1 MSGLCVRLTRRT
13 RSRLVGAAVLSATL
27 AVTAAC
33 SSSAA
38 SSASGG
44 GGGGGGGKTTT
55 VVEQLGW
62 LGDYEQA
69 GEAVAIA
76 KGWYAQNGIN
86 LKIEQG
92 GPSNDGLNVVAS
104 GRALVGQTSSS
115 PAIMLARSQGEPVT
129 AIAAGLQK
137 HPFAYISLPNKPV
150 NTPQELVGKTV
161 GTQATAQILLH
172 ALEAK
177 NNIPQSKV
185 NVTVAGSDVTPLTTH
200 QVDVWTGWL
209 TDQASLSKIGG
220 KYIAMPLWNTGIH
233 LYALVYYTSDQ
244 MLKTKPK
251 LLASYLAATARGW
264 QYAAQHPDEA
274 VTDVMKLYSGLNR
287 TEQVA
292 SLKVLTSQFMG
303 SADTA
308 AHGWGAM
315 DSSVWQQQITM
326 WNQLGQFH
334 NGAPALDKVMTTSVL
349 DATAGQRPKIV
360 APTAG

>member
-1 MSGLCVRLTRRT
+1 MSGLSVISMRRT
-13 RSRLVGAAVLSATL
+13 RSRLIGAAVLSATL
-27 AVTAAC
+27 AASAAC
-33 SSSAA
+33 SSSGP
-38 SSASGG
+38 SSSSGG
-44 GGGGGGGKTTT
+44 GGGGGGGGGKTT

-86 LKIEQG
+86 LKIQQG
-92 GPSNDGLNVVAS
+92 GPSNDGVNIVAS

-137 HPFAYISLPNKPV
+137 HPFAYISLPGKAV
-150 NTPQELVGKTV
+150 NTPQELVGKSV

-177 NNIPQSKV
+177 NNIQQSKV
-185 NVTVAGSDVTPLTTH
+185 NVKVIGSDVTPLTTH

-244 MLKTKPK
+244 MLKNKPK

-287 TEQVA
+287 SEQIA
-292 SLKVLTSQFMG
+292 SLKVLTSEFMG

-315 DSSVWQQQITM
+315 DSAVWQQQITM

-349 DATAGQRPKIV
+349 DATAGQRPKISSS
-360 APTAG
+360 GG